1 MWCDCARLWYRMAF
15 TRRCSFSSIIK
26 TCQKRWSLHYLS
38 TRQSDVNESLLGLGS
53 FACNDCVGIPDN
65 TGDIIT
71 KKENVD
77 IEATLR
83 SNGARR
89 SDQGEASVKQ
99 KRENFFSKH
108 QSSLLFV
115 DGSKK
120 FTKPMWFPKAPKAI
134 DRWCSFNIRTQT
146 KRDVDHYGRV
156 KCLLFDSHLHS
167 RSINLAVPKRKGR
180 WVIITWNSTEACSL
194 VGLVCHPNTIIQ
206 TWVSIIS
213 SVILDLARAL
223 LWNESRTFNVEHD
236 TCGIVLGKNVSIAFT
251 EGKRLLRQKVFFLFD
266 SVRTHSIPSY
276 SLKINLATTMANL
289 NLIFF

>member
-1 MWCDCARLWYRMAF
+1 LVKNADHYIIFHPVNLMSTNPCWLLEILHATTVLTFQTTQVISSQRMR
-15 TRRCSFSSIIK
+15 TSTSTPPLDPMEPVDRIK
-26 TCQKRWSLHYLS
+26 
-38 TRQSDVNESLLGLGS
+38 
-53 FACNDCVGIPDN
+53 
-65 TGDIIT
+65 
-71 KKENVD
+71 
-77 IEATLR
+77 
-83 SNGARR
+83 
-89 SDQGEASVKQ
+89 GEAFVKQ

-180 WVIITWNSTEACSL
+180 WVIITWNSTEACSSF
-194 VGLVCHPNTIIQ
+194 GLVCHPNTIIQ

-236 TCGIVLGKNVSIAFT
+236 TCGIVLGKNV
-251 EGKRLLRQKVFFLFD
+251 FD
-266 SVRTHSIPSY
+266 SIHGRKKAVTSE
-276 SLKINLATTMANL
+276 SLLS
-289 NLIFF
+289 FW